1 MKFNTFTLLSFLTFL
16 NYTSFGQCNPSTVIP
31 AIWGTPASTAL
42 GFTIDTNTSDEDT
55 ARITQGID
63 TVITMQYLLPKTQD
77 ITSPI
82 TGTATV
88 TEVQILGITGL
99 PVGMN
104 WALDASAQAQGNTYY
119 PQTDRFGAV
128 TLCGMT
134 FTTPGIKTLTV
145 STLGC
150 GSLSGITQ
158 CQGVSFNLYIE
169 VLPGQGGNS
178 AFTIAPPVGCNDI
191 DVDFEAIFVSPDP
204 ILFPVEFEWNFG
216 DGSTGSGVN
225 ISAHN
230 YGTPDVYPVQMDV
243 VLYEYYISS
252 VSIIASGGWWS
263 DIEEVSSLQSPELYG
278 NFNGVGL
285 PEQGSGTNQTW
296 TVDIPLSSTTVNCQF
311 YDADTNIPIVGSADD
326 DLGSGSVTI
335 LPFDGMTSAIST
347 GNYITSFTINKRVS
361 GAPIV
366 FNDTVTVYSS
376 SIATAN
382 SSNGTLF
389 CQGDSTILDLGTGS
403 FDFIQWYNDT
413 TLILGETNSTL
424 TVFNSGSYSAEVL
437 NSGNICSGFTNTINI
452 SIDNVGTSII
462 TQTSSGLEID
472 NPNGYDVQ
480 WFSNG
485 VPIPG
490 ATNDELSDLSSG
502 NPFTASI
509 SNAAGCSAISS
520 DFFAIMAGTSTQSGS
535 QVNISEEV
543 TFEASGFS
551 LCAGQAIAWAVSTQ
565 ADGAITDMV
574 GLQAAIDAGWVFPS
588 DSLNSFTANC
598 SNATFPAGDYFMTPF
613 SADIVVTE
621 PVYWNANTDS
631 GYCDASMEICIGLSG
646 TDYAIDPLTI
656 ELPNGTIIDVI
667 VELGGGLV
675 PAGTVITPTLWTI
688 ATQSLGDPACIDI
701 IDILGYYDT
710 PNGTW
715 TINVPNTTGTS
726 ALDFSID
733 DFNITVLAST
743 CDSLATDQI
752 IPISGVSGTV
762 AAGQTSSFEIVVPP
776 LPTNFPQLTPACLL
790 FGDATAFSSACP
802 TAIEDV
808 IDVENINLF
817 PNPNNGLFTVEFD
830 LNAVSNVNISVVDIT
845 GRKVVFRNY
854 PNAVNRFAETFDLKD
869 NLNSG
874 FYFLDIQI
882 GNDHTQKKFIVK

>member
-1 MKFNTFTLLSFLTFL
+1 MKFNTFILLSFLTFL
-16 NYTSFGQCNPSTVIP
+16 SYTSIGQCNPSAVNP

-88 TEVQILGITGL
+88 TEVQIQGITGL

-134 FTTPGIKTLTV
+134 FTTPGIKTLIV
-145 STLGC
+145 STVGC

-178 AFTIAPPVGCNDI
+178 AFTIAPPVGCNNM
-191 DVDFEAIFVSPDP
+191 DVDFEAIFQSPDP
-204 ILFPVEFEWNFG
+204 VLFPVDFNWDFG
-216 DGSTGSGVN
+216 DGSTASGAIQN
-225 ISAHN
+225 AHN
-230 YGTPDVYPVQMDV
+230 YSIPGDYPVKLDV
-243 VLYEYYISS
+243 VINEYYISAAS
-252 VSIIASGGWWS
+252 VVCSGGWYP
-263 DIEEVSSLQSPELYG
+263 DIEELTVLQSPDPYLNIG
-278 NFNGVGL
+278 GVITST
-285 PEQGSGTNQTW
+285 GSGTSASW
-296 TVDIPLSSTTVNCQF
+296 TGLDITLNSTTITGQTFDSDNGGIF
-311 YDADTNIPIVGSADD
+311 GSADD
-326 DLGSGSVTI
+326 DLGSGSTTI
-335 LPFDGMTSAIST
+335 IPSDGGVYGINTSNSIISLT
-347 GNYITSFTINKRVS
+347 VNKRVS
-361 GAPIV
+361 DV
-366 FNDTVTVYSS
+366 LTFWDTIHVYSNS
-376 SIATAN
+376 TGTIT

-389 CQGDSTILDLGTGS
+389 CEGDSTTLDLGSGA

-413 TLILGETNSTL
+413 TLILGETNSTM
-424 TVFNSGSYSAEVL
+424 TVFTAGDYHAEIL
-437 NSGNICSGFTNTINI
+437 NTGNICEGNSNTINVSVDNI
-452 SIDNVGTSII
+452 GSVIVSQTAAGLETDNV
-462 TQTSSGLEID
+462 
-472 NPNGYDVQ
+472 NGYDVQ

-490 ATNDELSDLSSG
+490 ATNDDLTDLSSG
-502 NPFTASI
+502 NPFSLSI
-509 SNAAGCSAISS
+509 TNAAGCSNTSS
-520 DFFAIMAGTSTQSGS
+520 DFFAIMAGTSTQSGT
-535 QVNISEEV
+535 NISSTEEI
-543 TFEASGFS
+543 TFEASDFS
-551 LCAGQAIAWAVSTQ
+551 LCSGQDIAWAVSTA
-565 ADGAITDMV
+565 ADGAITDMAE
-574 GLQAAIDAGWVFPS
+574 LQTAIDNDWVYPS
-588 DSLNSFTANC
+588 TSLNTFDANC
-598 SNATFPAGDYFMTPF
+598 GNTTFPAGDYFMTPF
-613 SADIVVTE
+613 SADVVVTE

-631 GYCDASMEICIGLSG
+631 GYCDATMEICIGLSG

-656 ELPNGTIIDVI
+656 ELPNGTIIDII

-675 PAGTVITPTLWTI
+675 PAGTVITPDLWTL
-688 ATQSLGDPACIDI
+688 ATQQLGDPACLDLIS
-701 IDILGYYDT
+701 ILGYYGN

-715 TINVPNTTGTS
+715 IINVPNTTGTGD
-726 ALDFSID
+726 LNFNID

-790 FGDATAFSSACP
+790 FGDATTFSSACP

-854 PNAVNRFAETFDLKD
+854 PNAVNRFTETFDLKD

-882 GNDHTQKKFIVK
+882 GNEHTQKKFIVK